1 MDNNSIKENIS
12 RRRKELGLSQSEVAE
27 KIGVSR
33 NSYRSIEKGKTRLVS
48 EFVAPLADVLDISME
63 ELLFGSRTYSTSEG
77 MKLIDPAR
85 EYASL
90 LDSKEQTIRSLKESI
105 ESKDEIIRYQDEMI
119 KMLKKI
125 AAEK

>member
-1 MDNNSIKENIS
+1 MDNYSIKENIS

-48 EFVAPLADVLDISME
+48 EFVEPLADVLDME